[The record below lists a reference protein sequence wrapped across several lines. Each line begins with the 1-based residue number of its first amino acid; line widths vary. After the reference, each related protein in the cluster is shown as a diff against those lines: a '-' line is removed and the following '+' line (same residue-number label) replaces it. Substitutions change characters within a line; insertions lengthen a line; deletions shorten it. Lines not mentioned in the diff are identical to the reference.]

1 MRIGLRVV
9 GSPPP
14 DESRLVNGDSH
25 GVSELG
31 QQLISESLSN
41 PTIVMR
47 LSFGVLSFWSR
58 ISSASFRRG
67 CYVAHPLC

>member
-1 MRIGLRVV
+1 VRIGLRVV
-9 GSPPP
+9 ESPPP

-41 PTIVMR
+41 P
-47 LSFGVLSFWSR
+47 LLLCGFL
-58 ISSASFRRG
+58 SASCLFGLGSRRLLFG
-67 CYVAHPLC
+67 EAVT